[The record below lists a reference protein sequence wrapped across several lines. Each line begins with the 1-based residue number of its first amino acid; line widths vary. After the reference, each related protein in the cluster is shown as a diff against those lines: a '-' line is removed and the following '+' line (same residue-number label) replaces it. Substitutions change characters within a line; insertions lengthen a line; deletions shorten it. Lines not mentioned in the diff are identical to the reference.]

1 MSDVNRRDA
10 LRVIAQTG
18 LVVGGATTVANAASV
33 RPKETSMIVNQK
45 PLPSQGPWPTLDPF
59 LFCVHHL
66 DAYPAGNGALAP
78 KESLRGR
85 RIGQDFSGKDGWS
98 MYHGQTV
105 PGFPRHPHRGFE
117 TITIV
122 RDGLIDHS
130 DSLGGVARYGAG
142 DVQWLTAG
150 NGICHAE
157 MFPLVE
163 TDKPNP
169 TDFFQIWINLPAARK
184 RVDPYFSMSWNE
196 AVPKIHHVREGE
208 GEFDSGHCGR
218 VSGA

>member
-1 MSDVNRRDA
+1 MELW
-10 LRVIAQTG
+10 LRKRA
-18 LVVGGATTVANAASV
+18 
-33 RPKETSMIVNQK
+33 
-45 PLPSQGPWPTLDPF
+45 
-59 LFCVHHL
+59 
-66 DAYPAGNGALAP
+66 
-78 KESLRGR
+78 RGR

-98 MYHGQTV
+98 AYHGQTV

-169 TDFFQIWINLPAARK
+169 TDFFRFGLIFLL
-184 RVDPYFSMSWNE
+184 
-196 AVPKIHHVREGE
+196 
-208 GEFDSGHCGR
+208 R
-218 VSGA
+218 VSV